1 MALAV
6 GALFVAQRVL
16 VPGGVG
22 SAPEGVSLA
31 WSLLLPEE
39 ARAAYDALDAAA
51 AAQSNDASAGT
62 ATAGAA
68 TVTAANAVPD
78 PDPELLLVAET
89 STDATL
95 DGQMLSISGFMVPLD
110 NDRRSTRQF
119 LLVPYQGACIHT
131 PAPPPNQVIS
141 VYSDKDARRF
151 HNWQPVTI
159 TGRMSVASDSTALA
173 EAGYVMA
180 LEHIEAFR
188 EDAAGEGF
196 AIAEGA
202 HDSPLL

>member
-6 GALFVAQRVL
+6 AGLFVAQRVL
-16 VPGGVG
+16 TSGGVG
-22 SAPEGVSLA
+22 AAPEGVSLA

-39 ARAAYDALDAAA
+39 ARAAYATLNSATENAARA
-51 AAQSNDASAGT
+51 DSQGET
-62 ATAGAA
+62 AT
-68 TVTAANAVPD
+68 TPD
-78 PDPELLLVAET
+78 PALLLIAET
-89 STDATL
+89 STDAAL

-110 NDRRSTRQF
+110 NDRRSTHQF

-141 VYSDKDARRF
+141 VYSERDARRY

-159 TGRMSVASDSTALA
+159 TGRMNVATDTTALA
-173 EAGYVMA
+173 EAGYVMQ
-180 LEHIEAFR
+180 LERIEAYR
-188 EDAAGEGF
+188 EDRESQEF
-196 AIAEGA
+196 TVAEGA

>member
-16 VPGGVG
+16 VPGGAG

-39 ARAAYDALDAAA
+39 ARAAYDALDDAAA
-51 AAQSNDASAGT
+51 VSEA
-62 ATAGAA
+62 
-68 TVTAANAVPD
+68 
-78 PDPELLLVAET
+78 DPELLLIAET

-159 TGRMSVASDSTALA
+159 TGRMSVARDSTALA

-180 LEHIEAFR
+180 LERIEAFR
-188 EDAAGEGF
+188 EDTADEGF

>member
-16 VPGGVG
+16 VPGGAG

-39 ARAAYDALDAAA
+39 ARAAYDALDDAAA
-51 AAQSNDASAGT
+51 VSEA
-62 ATAGAA
+62 
-68 TVTAANAVPD
+68 
-78 PDPELLLVAET
+78 DPELLLIAET

-159 TGRMSVASDSTALA
+159 TGRMSVARDSTTLA
-173 EAGYVMA
+173 EAGYVMT
-180 LEHIEAFR
+180 LERIEAFR
-188 EDAAGEGF
+188 EDTADEGF

>member
-51 AAQSNDASAGT
+51 LINGEG
-62 ATAGAA
+62 AGANAEPA
-68 TVTAANAVPD
+68 TEPE
-78 PDPELLLVAET
+78 PDPELLLIAET

-95 DGQMLSISGFMVPLD
+95 DGQILSISGFMVPLD
-110 NDRRSTRQF
+110 NDRRTTRQF

-159 TGRMSVASDSTALA
+159 TGRMSVARDSTALA
-173 EAGYVMA
+173 EAGYIMA
-180 LEHIEAFR
+180 LDRIEAFR
-188 EDAAGEGF
+188 EDTTDTGF
-196 AIAEGA
+196 EVAEGA

>member
-16 VPGGVG
+16 VPDGVG

-51 AAQSNDASAGT
+51 ASQSNDASAGT

-68 TVTAANAVPD
+68 TATTANAVPD
-78 PDPELLLVAET
+78 PDPELLLIAET

-159 TGRMSVASDSTALA
+159 TGRMSVARDSTALA
-173 EAGYVMA
+173 EAGYVMT
-180 LEHIEAFR
+180 LERIEAFR
-188 EDAAGEGF
+188 EEAAGEGF

-202 HDSPLL
+202 HNSPLL

>member
-16 VPGGVG
+16 LPGGVG

-51 AAQSNDASAGT
+51 LINGEG
-62 ATAGAA
+62 AGANAEPA
-68 TVTAANAVPD
+68 TEPG
-78 PDPELLLVAET
+78 PDPELLLIAET

-95 DGQMLSISGFMVPLD
+95 DGQILSISGFMVPLD
-110 NDRRSTRQF
+110 NDRRTTRQF

-159 TGRMSVASDSTALA
+159 TGRMSVARDSTALA

-180 LEHIEAFR
+180 LEGIEAFR
-188 EDAAGEGF
+188 EDTTDESF
-196 AIAEGA
+196 EVAEGA
-202 HDSPLL
+202 HDSPLF